1 MKTYLEQLLNN
12 ILIYFLIPIMLLFSS
27 CEKVI
32 DIDLKLGAPQIVV
45 DAFIN
50 NLPETQVIK
59 LTSSSE
65 YFKNSP
71 SPAVLGATV
80 TLINEKTGQKFP
92 FIDSNNNGNY
102 SRAFNAKDSLMRLY
116 NKYSLSI
123 IHNGDTLTAQSQLNP
138 VPAIDS
144 LTYEYKTGLSEKQ
157 NGYFASFWAIDIPNR
172 TDFYWIKS
180 FRNDKLI
187 NEPKYLNFAWDASF
201 EGWQSDG
208 NQFFGFTRQAVTP
221 FDKPFLLNDK
231 VKVQIYSIN
240 EPTFR
245 FINLAKTQLNNEGL
259 FATPPANL
267 KTNIINKN
275 SRSPIKPVGWFVVSA
290 VSEKVITI
298 HKE

>member
-1 MKTYLEQLLNN
+1 MKTYLEYLFNS
-12 ILIYFLIPIMLLFSS
+12 ILIYFLIPIVLLFSS

-50 NLPETQVIK
+50 NLPETQVIR
-59 LTSSSE
+59 LTSSSA

-71 SPAVLGATV
+71 SPAVLGAKV
-80 TLINEKTGQKFP
+80 VIKNETTGQIFA
-92 FIDSNNNGNY
+92 FTDNDNSGNY
-102 SRAFNAKDSLMRLY
+102 TLEFNKKDSLLHVF
-116 NKYSLSI
+116 NNYSLSI
-123 IHNGDTLTAQSQLNP
+123 IHNGDTLTSRAQMNP
-138 VPAIDS
+138 VPIIDS
-144 LTYEYKTGLSEKQ
+144 LTYEYKKGLTEKQ
-157 NGYFASFWAIDIPNR
+157 NGYIASFWANDIPNR

-180 FRNDKLI
+180 FRNDKLL
-187 NEPKYLNFAWDASF
+187 NEPKYLNYAWDASF

-208 NQFFGFTRQAVTP
+208 NQFFGFTRQAITP
-221 FDKPFLLNDK
+221 YDKPFLLNDK

-245 FINLAKTQLNNEGL
+245 FLNLAKTQLNNEGL
-259 FATPPANL
+259 FATAPVNL

-275 SRSPIKPVGWFVVSA
+275 SKSASKPVGWFVVSS